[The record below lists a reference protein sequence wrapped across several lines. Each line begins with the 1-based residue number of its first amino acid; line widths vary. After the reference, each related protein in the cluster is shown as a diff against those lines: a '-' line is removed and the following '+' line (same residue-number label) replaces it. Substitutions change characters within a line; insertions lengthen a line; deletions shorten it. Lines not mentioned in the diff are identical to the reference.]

1 MTTDN
6 DNRPRP
12 EELLFKNL
20 FEYRTSADAFQ
31 IISEGISVNYR
42 NADRLLSDAQYL
54 VDGGRLSSARFM
66 LATAREEIAKSYI
79 LLDACKLDWE
89 KHVSVLRRLCRAFYR
104 HIPKHAYLETLV
116 SQNIDM
122 EQVKNIWETE
132 VKHWWPADYGDGLPD
147 MPHDTFFNRE
157 LPLYV
162 DYGDYERCWL
172 EPNDSDQEIY
182 FMELP
187 WIGGPM
193 SRTSQLIRKWKQ
205 TDAIK
210 ICSPEVLAILNS
222 TFKTRYLPEDA
233 TWAQL
238 YHLYMDVAQRVSRET
253 DISVESFMASPLV
266 RWPLYRF
273 V

>member
-1 MTTDN
+1 MINDN
-6 DNRPRP
+6 DDKPRP
-12 EELLFKNL
+12 AELLFKNL
-20 FEYRTSADAFQ
+20 FEYRTPAESFQ
-31 IISEGISVNYR
+31 IIAEGISVSYR

-66 LATAREEIAKSYI
+66 LATAREEIAKPYI

-89 KHVSVLRRLCRAFYR
+89 KHTSVLRCLCRAFYN
-104 HIPKHAYLETLV
+104 HVSKYAYLETLA
-116 SQNIDM
+116 SPNINM
-122 EQVKNIWETE
+122 EQVKNTWEIE
-132 VKHWWPADYGDGLPD
+132 VKRWWPANYGDGVPD

-172 EPNDSDQEIY
+172 EPNDSDQEVY
-182 FMELP
+182 FEELP
-187 WIGGPM
+187 LIGGPM
-193 SRTSQLIRKWKQ
+193 SRTSKLIMQWKQ
-205 TDAIK
+205 ADAIK

-222 TFKTRYLPEDA
+222 TFKTRYLREDA
-233 TWAQL
+233 TWEQL
-238 YHLYMDVAQRVSRET
+238 CNLYKDVAQRVSRET